1 MKRLF
6 IVIFLLWINDLV
18 FTDTTL
24 YISNLWGRY
33 SISIFRVVRK
43 EKIFKKLNSPFIAFM
58 VLLSLACC
66 NWKIKCYGSF
76 FFLEYI
82 SMGVKIF
89 TGFYIFVLLLC
100 VSWDIVMREALYSSL
115 LSPLCTIFVHLQI
128 GFPLVLSSGTS
139 NERKS
144 IYFYFWW
151 WNSLQA
157 NLILDLVPWC
167 CVASFKNLS

>member
-66 NWKIKCYGSF
+66 NWKIKCYGSYF
-76 FFLEYI
+76 FFDYI

-100 VSWDIVMREALYSSL
+100 VSWDIVIAGSIIQLFTFASRHDICTSSNWFSFSFVFRHFKRTEVYIFL
-115 LSPLCTIFVHLQI
+115 FLVVEFASGEFDIRLGTVVLCGKF
-128 GFPLVLSSGTS
+128 
-139 NERKS
+139 
-144 IYFYFWW
+144 
-151 WNSLQA
+151 
-157 NLILDLVPWC
+157 
-167 CVASFKNLS
+167 